1 MFFLNTDE
9 RRCMKIKS
17 EQGIKSNFFGWWLLL
32 VVPVLGI
39 FVVNLPPNLRFISDI
54 FSEKSP
60 AGLDAKYRY
69 HFSEVLRNNPSQKEA
84 FQQEIA
90 FYQQRL
96 AVDSKSGLNRAALAG
111 VYLKMARA
119 TGEESWFL
127 LAEQEANRSIADLPF
142 DNKGALLILARIA
155 EAKHDFPTALR
166 LAKQV
171 GFDNEDAIAL
181 TVTSYLAMGKVSEA
195 SAAAEGLVNRL
206 PNLGSLTLRALV
218 REAQGR
224 DAEVL
229 EDFRQAMAAEE
240 PGEVGGSARVRSLL
254 GRFYAR
260 RGQLQQAKAL
270 FLEALRLVPRYP
282 LALIY
287 LADVETRL
295 GNYREAEGYYSKV
308 YAYSGGVA
316 IVFDHTVDIGMARV
330 KELQGDAIA
339 ARKLRDKA
347 ETEMQ
352 QEKGSVGFGHRR
364 DLASLLL
371 EKGRSQDVTE
381 ALALMQEEVK
391 IRRDA
396 MTLDT
401 LAWALSSAGEW
412 QKADRVMAEI
422 LRSGIRDAGIFYRA
436 STIARAL
443 GKDAESRAYV
453 QKAKEIDPKFDVRSG
468 KALGLATDEF

>member
-1 MFFLNTDE
+1 
-9 RRCMKIKS
+9 MKIKIG
-17 EQGIKSNFFGWWLLL
+17 QGTKSDIFWWWLLI
-32 VVPVLGI
+32 VVPVAGI
-39 FVVNLPPNLRFISDI
+39 FVINLPPNLRLISDV
-54 FSEKSP
+54 FAEKSP

-69 HFSEVLRNNPSQKEA
+69 HFSEVLKKNPSQKEA
-84 FQQEIA
+84 LQQEIA

-96 AVDSKSGLNRAALAG
+96 AVDSRSGLNRAALAG

-119 TGEESWFL
+119 TGEGGWFL
-127 LAEQEANRSIADLPF
+127 LAEQAAERSIADLPF
-142 DNKGALLILARIA
+142 DNQGALLILARIA

-166 LAKQV
+166 FAKQV
-171 GFDNEDAIAL
+171 GFDHEDAIAL
-181 TVTSYLAMGKVSEA
+181 SITSHLAMGKLSEA
-195 SAAAEGLVNRL
+195 SAAAEALVSRL

-229 EDFRQAMAAEE
+229 QDFREAMAAEE
-240 PGEVGGSARVRSLL
+240 PGEVAGSARVRSLL

-270 FLEALRLVPRYP
+270 FLESLRLVPRYP

-287 LADVETRL
+287 LADLETRS

-308 YAYSGGVA
+308 SAYSGGA
-316 IVFDHTVDIGMARV
+316 ATVFDRTVDRGMARV

-339 ARKLRDKA
+339 SRQLRDKTEA
-347 ETEMQ
+347 EMR
-352 QEKGSVGFGHRR
+352 QEQGSDGFGHRR

-381 ALALMQEEVK
+381 ALTLMQEEVK

-396 MTLDT
+396 LTLDT

-412 QKADRVMAEI
+412 EKADRVMGEI

-436 STIARAL
+436 SAIARTL
-443 GKDAESRAYV
+443 GKDAESRTYLE
-453 QKAKEIDPKFDVRSG
+453 KAKEIDPTFDVRSG
-468 KALGLATDEF
+468 KALGLAIDEF

>member
-1 MFFLNTDE
+1 
-9 RRCMKIKS
+9 MKTKIG
-17 EQGIKSNFFGWWLLL
+17 QGIKSDIFWLWLLIL
-32 VVPVLGI
+32 VPVVGI
-39 FVVNLPPNLRFISDI
+39 VVVNLPPNLRFVSDM
-54 FSEKSP
+54 FAEKSP
-60 AGLDAKYRY
+60 ASLDAKYRY
-69 HFSEVLRNNPSQKEA
+69 HFSDVLRNNPSQKEA
-84 FQQEIA
+84 LQQEIA

-96 AVDSKSGLNRAALAG
+96 AVDSRSGLNRAALAG

-119 TGEESWFL
+119 TGEGGWFL
-127 LAEQEANRSIADLPF
+127 LAEQAAQRSIADLPF
-142 DNKGALLILARIA
+142 NNTGALLVLARIA
-155 EAKHDFPTALR
+155 EARHDFPTALR
-166 LAKQV
+166 FAKQV

-181 TVTSYLAMGKVSEA
+181 AVTSHLATGKVSEA
-195 SAAAEGLVNRL
+195 SAAAETLVNKL

-229 EDFRQAMAAEE
+229 RDFREAMVAEE
-240 PGEVGGSARVRSLL
+240 PGEVGGSARARSLL

-260 RGQLQQAKAL
+260 RGQFVQAKAL

-287 LADVETRL
+287 LADLETRQ

-308 YAYSGGVA
+308 SAYSGGA
-316 IVFDHTVDIGMARV
+316 ATVFDRTVDRGMARV

-339 ARKLRDKA
+339 SQKLRDKA
-347 ETEMQ
+347 EAGLR
-352 QEKGSVGFGHRR
+352 QEQVSGGFGHRR
-364 DLASLLL
+364 DLAGLLL

-381 ALALMQEEVK
+381 ALTLMQQEVK

-396 MTLDT
+396 SGLDT

-412 QKADRVMAEI
+412 EKADRVMAEI
-422 LRSGIRDAGIFYRA
+422 LRSGIRDAGMFYRA
-436 STIARAL
+436 SAIARTL
-443 GKDAESRAYV
+443 GKDAESRAYL
-453 QKAKEIDPKFDVRSG
+453 QKAKEIDPSFDVRSA

>member
-1 MFFLNTDE
+1 M
-9 RRCMKIKS
+9 I
-17 EQGIKSNFFGWWLLL
+17 
-32 VVPVLGI
+32 VVPVVGMVAI
-39 FVVNLPPNLRFISDI
+39 NLPPNWRLIAGI
-54 FSEKSP
+54 FSEQPPSN
-60 AGLDAKYRY
+60 LDVKYRY
-69 HFSEVLRNNPSQKEA
+69 NFSEVLGNNPSQKEG

-96 AVDSKSGLNRAALAG
+96 AVDAKSGLNRAALAG
-111 VYLKMARA
+111 IYLKMAGA
-119 TGEESWFL
+119 TGEESWLFL
-127 LAEQEANRSIADLPF
+127 AQQEARRSIADLPF
-142 DNKGALLILARIA
+142 DNKGALLVLARIA
-155 EAKHDFPTALR
+155 EARHDFPTALR

-181 TVTSYLAMGKVSEA
+181 SVTSHLAMGKVSEA
-195 SAAAEGLVNRL
+195 SAAAEALVNRL

-229 EDFRQAMAAEE
+229 QDFRQAMAAEE

-270 FLEALRLVPRYP
+270 FLEALRLAPRYP

-287 LADVETRL
+287 LADLETRL
-295 GNYREAEGYYSKV
+295 GNYREAQSYYSKV
-308 YAYSGGVA
+308 YAYAGGA
-316 IVFDHTVDIGMARV
+316 PIVFDRAVDLGMAGV
-330 KELQGDAIA
+330 KDLQGDAIA

-347 ETEMQ
+347 ETEMRR
-352 QEKGSVGFGHRR
+352 EKGDSGFGHRR

-371 EKGRSQDVTE
+371 QRGRSQDVAE

-396 MTLDT
+396 LTLDT
-401 LAWALSSAGEW
+401 LAWGLSSAGDWKGAEG
-412 QKADRVMAEI
+412 VMAEI
-422 LRSGIRDAGIFYRA
+422 WRSGIRDAGIFYRA
-436 STIARAL
+436 GAIARAL
-443 GKDAESRAYV
+443 GKDAESRVYF
-453 QKAKEIDPKFDVRSG
+453 QKAKEIDPTFDRRSRQ
-468 KALGLATDEF
+468 ALGLTTDEL